1 MVNNITWESF
11 QDFSKRVRETILR
24 MDKAVI
30 DTIIESM
37 NKRIDLIIS
46 KKGGKTKY

>member
-1 MVNNITWESF
+1 MNNLTWESF
-11 QDFSKRVRETILR
+11 QDFSKHVRETILR

-37 NKRIDLIIS
+37 NKRTDSIIS